1 MKAQT
6 QVCRACFGFVFTVL
20 TFSLILLGAA
30 GLQAPR
36 VNEDALALKEFTD
49 ALQEYVRLHKHLAGS
64 LAPNKQTVDPAKI
77 MAYQDSLARKIQ
89 EARAGAK
96 QGDIF
101 TPASALRFRRLI
113 KNHFQGPHATQ
124 SKETI
129 RQGEPVKVV
138 LRVNDCYP
146 KGVPLTTMPATLLQN
161 LPQLPEEVKYG
172 IVNKDLIL
180 RDARA
185 HLVVDFIRDV
195 LP

>member
-6 QVCRACFGFVFTVL
+6 QVCRACSVFALL
-20 TFSLILLGAA
+20 TLCLILPRAA
-30 GLQAPR
+30 ALQDPP
-36 VNEDALALKEFTD
+36 VNQDSLALKEFTD
-49 ALQEYVRLHKHLAGS
+49 AVQQYVRLHKQLAGS
-64 LAPNKQTVDPAKI
+64 LTPNKQTVDPAKI
-77 MAYQDSLARKIQ
+77 VAYQDSLAKKLQ
-89 EARAGAK
+89 EARAGSK

-124 SKETI
+124 AKETI

-146 KGVPLTTMPATLLQN
+146 KGVPLTTMPASLLQN

-180 RDARA
+180 LDARA
-185 HLVVDFIRDV
+185 LLVVDFLRDV

>member
-1 MKAQT
+1 MKAQA

-20 TFSLILLGAA
+20 TFSVILLGAA

-49 ALQEYVRLHKHLAGS
+49 AVQEYVRLHKHLAGS
-64 LAPNKQTVDPAKI
+64 LTPNKRTVDPAKI
-77 MAYQDSLARKIQ
+77 KAYQDSLARKIQ

-113 KNHFQGPHATQ
+113 KNHFQGPHGAQ

-138 LRVNDCYP
+138 LRVNDSYP

-172 IVNKDLIL
+172 IVNRDLIL

>member
-6 QVCRACFGFVFTVL
+6 QVCRACSGFVFAL

-30 GLQAPR
+30 GLQAPP
-36 VNEDALALKEFTD
+36 VNEDSLALKEFAD
-49 ALQEYVRLHKHLAGS
+49 AVQEYVRLHKQLAGS
-64 LAPNKQTVDPAKI
+64 LTPHKQSADPAKI

-124 SKETI
+124 SKEAI
-129 RQGEPVKVV
+129 RRGDPVKVV

-180 RDARA
+180 RDTRA